1 MNVTVVVAE
10 KVLEFKM
17 YLATVTCYNEFSQ
30 LLLQAESIQKFF
42 EPCTHVIIVNEDEPD
57 VNFYYRWLSPYYKNH
72 ELLVVPSI
80 VLKNKNAYDSR
91 KIQKLLVNIA
101 SKIDD
106 DCLLLHTNNFF
117 IKPTKLSDFENTIG
131 SGKLVDITQ
140 KYKLT
145 NEYYANYFNVAPV
158 GKSIAPKFPFVLHQK
173 YMSMINVDWL
183 SDVLFKDMTLPMNEF
198 LFYTYLVDVQEINDF
213 KHTKEISKTIKDS
226 DINMLEF
233 KLCQREDDV
242 KVYSLDKKILHRLYP
257 TGINFIND
265 WLSNHVQLNNKVYPY
280 IK

>member
-1 MNVTVVVAE
+1 
-10 KVLEFKM
+10 
-17 YLATVTCYNEFSQ
+17 
-30 LLLQAESIQKFF
+30 
-42 EPCTHVIIVNEDEPD
+42 
-57 VNFYYRWLSPYYKNH
+57 
-72 ELLVVPSI
+72 
-80 VLKNKNAYDSR
+80 
-91 KIQKLLVNIA
+91 
-101 SKIDD
+101 
-106 DCLLLHTNNFF
+106 
-117 IKPTKLSDFENTIG
+117 
-131 SGKLVDITQ
+131 
-140 KYKLT
+140 
-145 NEYYANYFNVAPV
+145 
-158 GKSIAPKFPFVLHQK
+158 
-173 YMSMINVDWL
+173 
-183 SDVLFKDMTLPMNEF
+183 MTLPMNEF